1 MLFRSEIHYITEV
14 KRVVTSR
21 LLNLCLLFCFRVDIW
36 LDFRLQPTVQLFTFN
51 VEQKYFRY
59 IWFLIPDAVYFPNCL
74 LICSHESFKWVF
86 DDTCEFSSEVSSP
99 YNTCYSGKNAITTLR
114 YMLLI
119 ITKVKSFFFFFLLL
133 ISVFW
138 CSQFSSC
145 GVSFFFF
152 KFFLSVKQHCFI

>member
-21 LLNLCLLFCFRVDIW
+21 LLKLCLLFCFRVDIW

-119 ITKVKSFFFFFLLL
+119 ITKVKSFFFFFFYFSFLFSGVLN
-133 ISVFW
+133 
-138 CSQFSSC
+138 SQA
-145 GVSFFFF
+145 VVWAFFF
-152 KFFLSVKQHCFI
+152 